1 MLPPGLHHDR
11 VWATH
16 LDCILQTES
25 VRCPCKKGKRIQV
38 MIYKRRAKVTAGWN
52 LIVTS
57 FLLIDEPLIKNIL
70 SKLKA
75 IFKGKKASVYYKQK

>member
-1 MLPPGLHHDR
+1 
-11 VWATH
+11 
-16 LDCILQTES
+16 
-25 VRCPCKKGKRIQV
+25 